1 MNNMKKNY
9 SDSDISVQVGDQII
23 LNDQEWKVA
32 EIISDTVVL
41 YRESVSGKSQI
52 IQEPVDVI
60 KSYLQEQKNQDI

>member
-9 SDSDISVQVGDQII
+9 SDSDISVQVGDRII
-23 LNDQEWKVA
+23 LDDQEWKVA